1 MPIERRPTMTGNA
14 LKNTD
19 QFEPDPR
26 QAADKLLVTRR
37 LTLSQWRHAAISPK
51 NNRPSRYETKPGS
64 SFR

>member
-1 MPIERRPTMTGNA
+1 MTGNA
-14 LKNTD
+14 FKNTD
-19 QFEPDPR
+19 QFEPVPR

-51 NNRPSRYETKPGS
+51 NNRPSRYETKLGS